1 MLSMYNIRPIR
12 SFKNTSCMNCMNRRY
27 VTRYTHRLSLQKL
40 NPSKSRSFH
49 PVSNHRIIRTQ
60 SFAAD
65 VLLHQLSYQDIFWL
79 SVSKNLIL
87 FQLPCIFMY
96 TLMNFS
102 NKQIVYYLYFNA
114 ILKTCIE
121 LIMYLQSN

>member
-1 MLSMYNIRPIR
+1 MLSIYNIRPIR
-12 SFKNTSCMNCMNRRY
+12 SFKNTGSMNRRY
-27 VTRYTHRLSLQKL
+27 VTRYKHRLSLQKL
-40 NPSKSRSFH
+40 NPSKSRSFNQ
-49 PVSNHRIIRTQ
+49 VSNHRIIRTQ

>member
-1 MLSMYNIRPIR
+1 MLSIYNIRPIR
-12 SFKNTSCMNCMNRRY
+12 SFKNTAYMNRRY
-27 VTRYTHRLSLQKL
+27 VTRYKHRLSLQKL
-40 NPSKSRSFH
+40 NTSKSRSFH
-49 PVSNHRIIRTQ
+49 QVSNHRIIRTQ